1 MLKNKSRHGFS
12 WLKCVYLWS
21 FDDFNPG
28 VGGLNDREPGVIF
41 RTVDRWNMS
50 PWQWHH
56 HLHPTTCCWFC
67 FCFFQSCSIKFGR
80 ARSSLKNGQEK
91 PDIRPFERISMTML
105 AILATQH
112 MGHEQLFFFCPT
124 RRGNNTGPPRCQHM
138 GHEQL
143 VVHQL
148 CQKNCWSFLRSGPT
162 PRTDFPWS
170 SCNECA
176 CHGTTQVIFA
186 FTRGSSLEI

>member
-21 FDDFNPG
+21 FDDFKPG

-112 MGHEQLFFFCPT
+112 MGHEQL
-124 RRGNNTGPPRCQHM
+124 
-138 GHEQL
+138 
-143 VVHQL
+143 VVL
-148 CQKNCWSFLRSGPT
+148 SALSKNLLAIFVRSGPT
-162 PRTDFPWS
+162 PRTAYPWS